1 MSFCNKQEIC
11 HENGR
16 RRAGEEWKN
25 TPQSGENTFFPGK
38 RSVHRVPGRTDA
50 PLAGVFFSR
59 DLSGRV

>member
-1 MSFCNKQEIC
+1 MSKKYAMEMAGDGPGKS
-11 HENGR
+11 GR
-16 RRAGEEWKN
+16 
-25 TPQSGENTFFPGK
+25 TPRYLVKNTFFPGK